1 MDRLAAMETFVYV
14 VETGSFSA
22 AGRRLNVGQP
32 AVSKSIA
39 QLEEH
44 LGVRL
49 LTRSTRGLS
58 PTEAGTLFFE
68 RAKRVIEEANEAEF
82 AARGAGAGLTGTLR
96 ISTTVTFS
104 RLHIPPH
111 LGGFLEIHP
120 LLDVDVL
127 LDDRSVNLV
136 EEGIDIALRMGNL
149 SDSSLTARRIAR
161 CRRLVM
167 ATPGYFKRRGV
178 PESPADLADHE
189 AVIYTLGGG
198 GASWLFKKGTTEE
211 SVTLN
216 GRVRV
221 TAAEGIRTTVLS
233 GYGLTLSSEWMFA
246 PELASGEVVPVL
258 QDWELPEM
266 DLWAIFPTGRMAS
279 AKARAFVAYVEQLMG
294 NVTSVAVI

>member
-22 AGRRLNVGQP
+22 AARRLDVGQP
-32 AVSKSIA
+32 AVSKTIA
-39 QLEEH
+39 QLEER

-58 PTEAGTLFFE
+58 ATEAGTLFFE
-68 RAKRVIEEANEAEF
+68 RARKVIEEAGEAEL

-104 RLHIPPH
+104 RLHILPH
-111 LGGFLEIHP
+111 LGGFLEMHP

-136 EEGIDIALRMGNL
+136 EEGVDVALRMGNL
-149 SDSSLTARRIAR
+149 SDSGLTARKIAR
-161 CRRLVM
+161 CRRLVLG
-167 ATPGYFKRRGV
+167 TPAYFERRGI
-178 PESPADLADHE
+178 PESPADLTDHE
-189 AVIYTLGGG
+189 AVIYSLGGG
-198 GASWLFKKGTTEE
+198 GASWLFKKGQAEQL
-211 SVTLN
+211 VTLS

-221 TAAEGIRTTVLS
+221 SAAEGVRTTVLS
-233 GYGLTLSSEWMFA
+233 SYGLTLSSEWMFA

-258 QDWELPEM
+258 EDWELPEM
-266 DLWAIFPTGRMAS
+266 DLWTIFPTGRMAS
-279 AKARAFVAYVEQLMG
+279 AKARAFIAYVEQLMG
-294 NVTSVAVI
+294 NVAGVQ

>member
-1 MDRLAAMETFVYV
+1 METFVYV

-22 AGRRLNVGQP
+22 AARRLDIGQP
-32 AVSKSIA
+32 AVSKTIA
-39 QLEEH
+39 QLEER

-58 PTEAGTLFFE
+58 ATEAGTLFFE
-68 RAKRVIEEANEAEF
+68 RARKVIEEAGEAEL

-104 RLHIPPH
+104 RLHILPH
-111 LGGFLEIHP
+111 LGGFLEMHP

-136 EEGIDIALRMGNL
+136 EEGVDVALRMGNL
-149 SDSSLTARRIAR
+149 SDSGLTARKIAR
-161 CRRLVM
+161 CRRLVLG
-167 ATPGYFKRRGV
+167 TPAYFERRGI
-178 PESPADLADHE
+178 PESPADLTDHE
-189 AVIYTLGGG
+189 AVIYSLGGG
-198 GASWLFKKGTTEE
+198 GASWLFKKGQAEQP
-211 SVTLN
+211 VTLS

-221 TAAEGIRTTVLS
+221 SAAEGVRTTVLS
-233 GYGLTLSSEWMFA
+233 SYGLTLSSEWMFA

-258 QDWELPEM
+258 DDWELPEM

-279 AKARAFVAYVEQLMG
+279 AKARAFIAYVEQLMG
-294 NVTSVAVI
+294 NVAGV

>member
-22 AGRRLNVGQP
+22 AARRLDVGQP
-32 AVSKSIA
+32 AVSKTIA
-39 QLEEH
+39 QLEER

-58 PTEAGTLFFE
+58 ATEAGTLFFE
-68 RAKRVIEEANEAEF
+68 RARKVIEEAGEAEL

-104 RLHIPPH
+104 RLHILPH
-111 LGGFLEIHP
+111 LGGFLEMHP

-136 EEGIDIALRMGNL
+136 EEGVDVALRMGNL
-149 SDSSLTARRIAR
+149 SDSGLTARKIAR
-161 CRRLVM
+161 CRRLVLG
-167 ATPGYFKRRGV
+167 TPAYFERRGI
-178 PESPADLADHE
+178 PESPADLTDHE
-189 AVIYTLGGG
+189 AVIYSLGGG
-198 GASWLFKKGTTEE
+198 GASWLFKKGQAEQL
-211 SVTLN
+211 VTLS

-221 TAAEGIRTTVLS
+221 SAAEGVRTTVLS
-233 GYGLTLSSEWMFA
+233 SYGLTLSSEWMFA

-258 QDWELPEM
+258 EDWELPEM

-279 AKARAFVAYVEQLMG
+279 AKARAFIAYVEQLMG
-294 NVTSVAVI
+294 NVAGVQ

>member
-22 AGRRLNVGQP
+22 AARRLDVGQP
-32 AVSKSIA
+32 AVSKTIA
-39 QLEEH
+39 QLEER

-58 PTEAGTLFFE
+58 ATEAGTLFFE
-68 RAKRVIEEANEAEF
+68 RARKVIEEAGEAEL

-104 RLHIPPH
+104 RLHILPH
-111 LGGFLEIHP
+111 LGGFLEMHP

-136 EEGIDIALRMGNL
+136 EEGVDVALRMGNL
-149 SDSSLTARRIAR
+149 SDSGLTARKIAR
-161 CRRLVM
+161 CRRLVLG
-167 ATPGYFKRRGV
+167 TPAYFERRGI
-178 PESPADLADHE
+178 PESPADLTDHE
-189 AVIYTLGGG
+189 AVIYSLGGG
-198 GASWLFKKGTTEE
+198 GASWLFKKGQAEQP
-211 SVTLN
+211 VTLS

-221 TAAEGIRTTVLS
+221 SAAEGVRTTVLS
-233 GYGLTLSSEWMFA
+233 SYGLTLSSEWMFA

-258 QDWELPEM
+258 EDWELPEM

-279 AKARAFVAYVEQLMG
+279 AKARAFIAYVEQLMG
-294 NVTSVAVI
+294 NVAGVQ

>member
-22 AGRRLNVGQP
+22 AARRLDVGQP
-32 AVSKSIA
+32 AVSKTIA
-39 QLEEH
+39 QLEER

-58 PTEAGTLFFE
+58 ATEAGTLFFE
-68 RAKRVIEEANEAEF
+68 RARKVIEEAGEAEL

-104 RLHIPPH
+104 RLHILPH
-111 LGGFLEIHP
+111 LGGFLEMHP

-136 EEGIDIALRMGNL
+136 EEGVDVALRMGNL
-149 SDSSLTARRIAR
+149 SDSGLTARKIAR
-161 CRRLVM
+161 CRRLVLG
-167 ATPGYFKRRGV
+167 TPAYFERHGI
-178 PESPADLADHE
+178 PESPADLTDHE
-189 AVIYTLGGG
+189 AVIYSLGGG
-198 GASWLFKKGTTEE
+198 GASWLFKKGQAEQT
-211 SVTLN
+211 VTLS
-216 GRVRV
+216 GRIRV
-221 TAAEGIRTTVLS
+221 SAAEGVRTTVLS
-233 GYGLTLSSEWMFA
+233 SYGLTLSSEWMFA

-258 QDWELPEM
+258 EDWDLPEM

-279 AKARAFVAYVEQLMG
+279 AKARAFIAYVEQLMG
-294 NVTSVAVI
+294 NVAGVQ

>member
-1 MDRLAAMETFVYV
+1 METFVYV

-22 AGRRLNVGQP
+22 AARRLDVGQP
-32 AVSKSIA
+32 AVSKTIA
-39 QLEEH
+39 QLEER

-58 PTEAGTLFFE
+58 ATEAGTLFFE
-68 RAKRVIEEANEAEF
+68 RARKVIEEAGEAEL

-104 RLHIPPH
+104 RLHILPH
-111 LGGFLEIHP
+111 LGGFLEMHP

-136 EEGIDIALRMGNL
+136 EEGVDVALRMGNL
-149 SDSSLTARRIAR
+149 SDSGLTARKIAH
-161 CRRLVM
+161 CRRLVLG
-167 ATPGYFKRRGV
+167 TPAYFERRGI
-178 PESPADLADHE
+178 PESPADLTDHE
-189 AVIYTLGGG
+189 AVIYSLGGG
-198 GASWLFKKGTTEE
+198 GASWLFKKGQAEQL
-211 SVTLN
+211 VTLS

-221 TAAEGIRTTVLS
+221 SAAEGVRTTVLS
-233 GYGLTLSSEWMFA
+233 SYGLTLSSEWMFA

-258 QDWELPEM
+258 EDWDLPEM

-279 AKARAFVAYVEQLMG
+279 AKARAFIAYVEQLMG
-294 NVTSVAVI
+294 NVAGVQ

>member
-68 RAKRVIEEANEAEF
+68 RAKKVIEEANEAEF
-82 AARGAGAGLTGTLR
+82 AARGAGSGLTGTLR

-104 RLHIPPH
+104 RLHILPY
-111 LGGFLEIHP
+111 LGGFLDMHP

-161 CRRLVM
+161 CRRLVL

-178 PESPADLADHE
+178 PKSPADLAAHE
-189 AVIYTLGGG
+189 AVIYSLGGG
-198 GASWLFKKGTTEE
+198 GTSWLFKKGTTEE
-211 SVTLN
+211 SVTLK

-233 GYGLTLSSEWMFA
+233 GYGLTVSSEWMFA
-246 PELASGEVVPVL
+246 PELASGEVVSVL
-258 QDWELPEM
+258 QDWQLPEM

-294 NVTSVAVI
+294 NVTSVSVI

>member
-22 AGRRLNVGQP
+22 AARRLDVGQP
-32 AVSKSIA
+32 AVSKTIA
-39 QLEEH
+39 QLEER

-58 PTEAGTLFFE
+58 ATEAGTLFFE
-68 RAKRVIEEANEAEF
+68 RARKVIEEAGEAEL

-104 RLHIPPH
+104 RLHILPH
-111 LGGFLEIHP
+111 LGGFLEMHP

-136 EEGIDIALRMGNL
+136 EEGVDVALRMGNL
-149 SDSSLTARRIAR
+149 SDSGLTARKIAH
-161 CRRLVM
+161 CRRLVLG
-167 ATPGYFKRRGV
+167 TPAYFERHGI
-178 PESPADLADHE
+178 PESPADLTDHE
-189 AVIYTLGGG
+189 AVIYSLGGG
-198 GASWLFKKGTTEE
+198 GASWLFKKGQAEQ
-211 SVTLN
+211 SVTLS

-221 TAAEGIRTTVLS
+221 SAAEGVRTTVLS
-233 GYGLTLSSEWMFA
+233 SYGLTLSSEWMFA

-258 QDWELPEM
+258 DDWELPEM

-279 AKARAFVAYVEQLMG
+279 AKARAFIAYVEQLMG
-294 NVTSVAVI
+294 NVAGVQ

>member
-22 AGRRLNVGQP
+22 AARRLDVGQP
-32 AVSKSIA
+32 AVSKTIA
-39 QLEEH
+39 QLEER

-58 PTEAGTLFFE
+58 ATEAGTLFFE
-68 RAKRVIEEANEAEF
+68 RARKVIEEAGEAEL

-104 RLHIPPH
+104 RLHILPH
-111 LGGFLEIHP
+111 LGGFLEMHP

-136 EEGIDIALRMGNL
+136 EEGVDVALRMGNL
-149 SDSSLTARRIAR
+149 SDSGLTARKIAH
-161 CRRLVM
+161 CRRLVLG
-167 ATPGYFKRRGV
+167 TPAYFERRGI
-178 PESPADLADHE
+178 PESPADLTDHE
-189 AVIYTLGGG
+189 AVIYSLGGG
-198 GASWLFKKGTTEE
+198 GASWLFKKGQAEQL
-211 SVTLN
+211 VTLS

-221 TAAEGIRTTVLS
+221 SAAEGVRTTVLS
-233 GYGLTLSSEWMFA
+233 SYGLTLSSEWMFA

-258 QDWELPEM
+258 EDWELPEM

-279 AKARAFVAYVEQLMG
+279 AKARAFIAYVEQLMG
-294 NVTSVAVI
+294 NVAGVQ

>member
-1 MDRLAAMETFVYV
+1 METFVYV

-22 AGRRLNVGQP
+22 AARRLDVGQP
-32 AVSKSIA
+32 AVSKTIA
-39 QLEEH
+39 QLEER

-58 PTEAGTLFFE
+58 ATEAGTLFFE
-68 RAKRVIEEANEAEF
+68 RARKVIEEAGEAEL

-104 RLHIPPH
+104 RLHILPH
-111 LGGFLEIHP
+111 LGGFLEMHP

-136 EEGIDIALRMGNL
+136 EEGVDVALRMGNL
-149 SDSSLTARRIAR
+149 SDSGLTARKVAR
-161 CRRLVM
+161 CRRLVLG
-167 ATPGYFKRRGV
+167 TPAYFERRGI
-178 PESPADLADHE
+178 PESPADLTDHE
-189 AVIYTLGGG
+189 AVIYSLGGG
-198 GASWLFKKGTTEE
+198 GASWLFKKGQAEQP
-211 SVTLN
+211 VTLS

-221 TAAEGIRTTVLS
+221 SAAEGVRTTVLS
-233 GYGLTLSSEWMFA
+233 SYGLTLSSEWMFA

-258 QDWELPEM
+258 EDWELPEM

-279 AKARAFVAYVEQLMG
+279 AKARAFIAYVEQLMG
-294 NVTSVAVI
+294 NVAGVQ